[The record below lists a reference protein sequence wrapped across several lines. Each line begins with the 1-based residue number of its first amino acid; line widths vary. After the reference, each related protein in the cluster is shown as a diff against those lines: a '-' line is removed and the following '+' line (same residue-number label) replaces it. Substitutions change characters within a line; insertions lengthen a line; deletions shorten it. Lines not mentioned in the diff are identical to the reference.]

1 MKKSL
6 PKRFEF
12 DKVNLIFSFSAYDAN
27 GFKKKLGF
35 QIVRMEKTATNSYH
49 CPWYYIIW
57 SVRTVC
63 FTLETQ
69 WKQTGAG

>member
-1 MKKSL
+1 M
-6 PKRFEF
+6 
-12 DKVNLIFSFSAYDAN
+12 
-27 GFKKKLGF
+27 KLGF
-35 QIVRMEKTATNSYH
+35 QIVRMEEATTKSYH
-49 CPWYYIIW
+49 CPWYYIIL